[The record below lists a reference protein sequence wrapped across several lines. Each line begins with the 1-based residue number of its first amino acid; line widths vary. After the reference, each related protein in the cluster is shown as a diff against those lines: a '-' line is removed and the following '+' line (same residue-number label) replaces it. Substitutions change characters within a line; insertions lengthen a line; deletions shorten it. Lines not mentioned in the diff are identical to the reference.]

1 MSASEEEMDLVV
13 IEALLLSAQGQEQE
27 AMQLLTSAGEET
39 LSSAGLD
46 LLARLAIQSGQI
58 TRSRALWNRA
68 LQRDPSFAP
77 AKIALA
83 KLNTPWLAKR
93 MLMRLGQ
100 LTGIACV
107 IAFAAFG
114 LVAVFSG
121 MRNISCPVAASA
133 GPPFQWQKELSAMSI
148 PNCDIQTSNNAVS
161 IVFQEG
167 LFRTRCLFAEKT
179 QDNLAGVAQALK
191 SVDQSVWIII
201 EGQSESYHVPPNRD
215 FANNH
220 ELARARATAV
230 ANVLSSKYGISP
242 ACIFATATDQPLF
255 TETDG
260 IQPKN
265 RTVVIKLVQRAE
277 QGAKNQ

>member
-1 MSASEEEMDLVV
+1 MSFSEEEMDLVV
-13 IEALLLSAQGQEQE
+13 VEALILSAQGHEQE
-27 AMQLLTSAGEET
+27 AMQLLMSTGEEN
-39 LSSAGLD
+39 LSPAGLD

-58 TRSRALWNRA
+58 TRSRSLWNRA

-77 AKIALA
+77 AKTALA
-83 KLNTPWLAKR
+83 KLNTPWLAKS

-114 LVAVFSG
+114 LLAVFSG
-121 MRNISCPVAASA
+121 MRNVSCPVAASA
-133 GPPFQWQKELSAMSI
+133 GTPFQWQKELSSMSI
-148 PNCDIQTSNNAVS
+148 PNSDIQTSNNTVS

-167 LFRTRCLFAEKT
+167 LFRTRCLFAEKA
-179 QDNLAGVAQALK
+179 QDNLAGVAHALK
-191 SVDQSVWIII
+191 SVDQSVWIVI
-201 EGQSESYHVPPNRD
+201 EGQSESYPVPPNRD

-230 ANVLSSKYGISP
+230 ANVLSSKFGISP
-242 ACIFATATDQPLF
+242 ARIFATAADQPLF
-255 TETDG
+255 AEIDG

-265 RTVVIKLVQRAE
+265 RTVVIKLIQRVD
-277 QGAKNQ
+277 